1 LGNTLS
7 REIAMENT
15 PRLYE
20 TLVQV
25 LSQHATWLD
34 QRHLKTL
41 AWMMVGMIQ
50 AGGISLTAW
59 APYVV
64 SRAQYAQSTVRRFRR
79 WLDNDKIDVLALYGP
94 FMQHA
99 VAAWGAQALYVALD
113 TAMLWNTYC
122 LVRLSVI
129 YRGRAVPLVWCV
141 LHHGS
146 AQVAFEVYRDLLEQ
160 AALLL
165 PRSCKVVFLADRG
178 FADTELMAHLQ
189 RLGWHW
195 RIRIKSGFWL
205 YRPGQRRCK
214 VERLAVARG
223 HACFWH
229 RVCITEKRYGPVHLA
244 VAQAWQGQDVWYVLS
259 DEPTDGKTFEEYG
272 LRFDIEENFLDDK
285 SNGFQLESS
294 LIRSAYALTRLCLV
308 LAMTT
313 LYLVTQG
320 TEVVTQGKR
329 RWVDPHWLRGQSYL
343 KIGWNWVKLALSKGL
358 HLITTM
364 HLSSACDPEPA
375 MASKRQYQHDCQTRF
390 AFAFQDA
397 A

>member
-1 LGNTLS
+1 
-7 REIAMENT
+7 MENT
-15 PRLYE
+15 PRLYD
-20 TLVQV
+20 TLVHV

-34 QRHLKTL
+34 QRHLKTRG
-41 AWMMVGMIQ
+41 WMMVGMIH
-50 AGGISLTAW
+50 AGGLSLTAW

-79 WLDNDKIDVLALYGP
+79 WLDNDKIDVLSLYSP
-94 FMQHA
+94 FMQQA
-99 VAAWGAQALYVALD
+99 VAAWSEQALYVALD
-113 TAMLWNTYC
+113 TSMLWNTYC
-122 LVRLSVI
+122 RVRLSVI
-129 YRGRAVPLVWCV
+129 YRGRAVPLVWGV
-141 LHHGS
+141 LQHGS
-146 AQVAFEVYRDLLEQ
+146 AQVAFEVYRDLLER
-160 AALLL
+160 AAFLL

-195 RIRIKSGFWL
+195 RIRIKSSFWL

-229 RVCITEKRYGPVHLA
+229 RVGITEKRYGPVHLA

-294 LIRSAYALTRLCLV
+294 LMRSAQALTRLCLV

-320 TEVVTQGKR
+320 TEVVKQGKR

-343 KIGWNWVKLALSKGL
+343 KIGWNWVKLALSRGL
-358 HLITTM
+358 DLITTV

-390 AFAFQDA
+390 AFEFQDA

>member
-1 LGNTLS
+1 
-7 REIAMENT
+7 MENT
-15 PRLYE
+15 PRLYD
-20 TLVQV
+20 TLVHV
-25 LSQHATWLD
+25 LSPQATWLD

-41 AWMMVGMIQ
+41 AWMMVGLIQ
-50 AGGISLTAW
+50 AGWISLTAW

-79 WLDNDKIDVLALYGP
+79 WLDNDKIDVLSLYGP
-94 FMQHA
+94 FMQQA
-99 VAAWGAQALYVALD
+99 VAAWGEQALYVALD
-113 TAMLWNTYC
+113 TSMLWNTYC

-141 LHHGS
+141 LQHGS

-165 PRSCKVVFLADRG
+165 PQSCKVVFLADRG
-178 FADTELMAHLQ
+178 FADTELMAHLH

-195 RIRIKSGFWL
+195 RIRIKSSFWL

-229 RVCITEKRYGPVHLA
+229 RVCLTEKRYGPVHLA
-244 VAQAWQGQDVWYVLS
+244 VAHAGQGQDVWYVLS

-294 LIRSAYALTRLCLV
+294 LIRSAQALTRLCLV

-320 TEVVTQGKR
+320 TEVVKQGKR
-329 RWVDPHWLRGQSYL
+329 RWVDPHWWRGQSYL

-358 HLITTM
+358 DLITTV

-390 AFAFQDA
+390 AFVFQDA

>member
-1 LGNTLS
+1 
-7 REIAMENT
+7 MENT
-15 PRLYE
+15 PRLYD
-20 TLVQV
+20 TLVHV

-41 AWMMVGMIQ
+41 AWMMVGLIQ
-50 AGGISLTAW
+50 SGWINLTAW

-79 WLDNDKIDVLALYGP
+79 WLNNDKLDVLALYGP
-94 FMQHA
+94 LMTQA
-99 VAAWGAQALYVALD
+99 LAEWGEQALYVALD
-113 TAMLWNTYC
+113 TSMLWDTYC
-122 LVRLSVI
+122 LIRLSVI

-141 LHHGS
+141 LQHGS
-146 AQVAFEVYRDLLEQ
+146 AQVAFGAYRDLLER

-195 RIRIKSGFWL
+195 RIRIKSSFWL
-205 YRPGQRRCK
+205 YRPGRRRCK

-223 HACFWH
+223 HASFWH
-229 RVCITEKRYGPVHLA
+229 RVCITEKRYGPVYLA
-244 VAQAWQGQDVWYVLS
+244 VARAWQGQDVWYVLS
-259 DEPTDGKTFEEYG
+259 DELTESKTFEEYG

-294 LIRSAYALTRLCLV
+294 LIRSAQALTRLCLV

-313 LYLVTQG
+313 LYLVAQG
-320 TEVVTQGKR
+320 TEVVKQGKR
-329 RWVDPHWLRGQSYL
+329 RWVDPHWFRGQSYM

-358 HLITTM
+358 DLITNV
-364 HLSSACDPEPA
+364 HLSNACDPEPA
-375 MASKRQYQHDCQTRF
+375 MASKRQYQHDRQTRF
-390 AFAFQDA
+390 AFEFHA
-397 A
+397 AA